1 MDILALE
8 ALLNQMKSLPQPRK
22 TEANIFSSGARGHYE
37 NPVSDVLAFFLDP
50 DGGHGLGPLAAEA
63 LFSCMGLANT
73 FNAQLSAP
81 PQREVST
88 GSGSRIDILLE
99 GEDWVM
105 IIENKVWH
113 LQNNPFDD
121 YLTCLQ
127 QEAYQGKTPLCVV
140 LSPNGCAPEGWVGVS
155 YRQLTGALSSR
166 IGEAYMASSL
176 NKWLVILREY
186 VLHLELLVSHPAVT
200 TETEAFV
207 LTNLHRIAEIEELK
221 KTVIK
226 TLSGECQRYL
236 TEHFSDKGYEIK
248 ARLTNWFG
256 FPVLRFKCSHWFSPS
271 DVVLYLNGTVDE
283 WFEVITY
290 ACDLE
295 NEQMRERAIAMLNIE
310 GSEEE
315 YEEEAN
321 GRILGFFSCHVPQE
335 TPKSELLSDLAKRMT
350 LLDNFERELR

>member
-1 MDILALE
+1 MDISSLK
-8 ALLNQMKSLPQPRK
+8 ALLEQMKNLPQPRK

-50 DGGHGLGPLAAEA
+50 DGGHGLGLLAAEA
-63 LFSCMGLANT
+63 LFSCLRQADT
-73 FNAQLSAP
+73 FNAELSAA

-88 GSGSRIDILLE
+88 EKGNRIDILLE
-99 GEDWVM
+99 GDDWVM

-127 QEAYQGKTPLCVV
+127 QEAYQGKTPICVV
-140 LSPNGCAPEGWVGVS
+140 LSPNGSAPEGWVGVS
-155 YRQLTGALSSR
+155 YRQLTCALSSR

-200 TETEAFV
+200 TETEAFI
-207 LTNLHRIAEIEELK
+207 LTNLQRIAEMEELK

-248 ARLTNWFG
+248 ARLTNWYG
-256 FPVLRFKCSHWFSPS
+256 FPVLRFKCSHWLSPS
-271 DVVLYLNGTVDE
+271 DVVLFLNGTVDE
-283 WFEVITY
+283 WFEVNTY

-295 NEQMRERAIAMLNIE
+295 NEQMRERAIAMLNVE
-310 GSEEE
+310 GCDDE
-315 YEEEAN
+315 YYEEAN
-321 GRILGFFSCHVPQE
+321 GKNIGFHSYHVPQE
-335 TPKSELLSDLAKRMT
+335 TR
-350 LLDNFERELR
+350 